1 MDPNLIIAKKIG
13 TQYAVK
19 AVAQGE
25 KQIGN
30 EVAILD
36 VDMGKRIVT
45 GFYNTALYFDSDYDV
60 ILPGANQ
67 KSIDERG
74 PNSTATQKIKH
85 LMDHAWDTDKMP
97 GKIQVLDE
105 RKVAYQGRQVHGTYF
120 EMKCAKHE
128 LGDTT
133 LINYQEGVYDN
144 HSEGFRFMAGEFIE
158 KGSDAWANYIQML
171 INPEDAD
178 AVGYMFVWSELKM
191 YEGSTTPFGANSLT
205 PYLGVKSMNKDA
217 LLLKLNN
224 RIDLLT
230 KQIKDGKQTDDCLQH
245 FDMQAAQLK
254 QITAELFTLPP
265 SEKDTLIKG
274 RQANDTEKELNIT
287 SLLNCF

>member
-265 SEKDTLIKG
+265 SEKDTLMKG